1 MEIERLQV
9 AQLMTILN
17 RQALMIKVSIV
28 AYLMLFSAVACS
40 AQEQVST
47 PQKFWTEFR
56 QAVLAKDNQKLVSM
70 TQFPLEV
77 RGVDD
82 SQPAK
87 QYKQEQ
93 FETIFRKILEQPVVT
108 MEGEKIIANTTRDII
123 NSTKTITQEHSMTDA
138 SFRVDQLVFE
148 LKNKQWKLVR
158 AYLEE

>member
-9 AQLMTILN
+9 AQLMNIFY
-17 RQALMIKVSIV
+17 RQSFMFRASIV

-47 PQKFWTEFR
+47 PQKFWAEFR
-56 QAVLAKDNQKLVSM
+56 LAVLAKDNQKLVSM

-87 QYKQEQ
+87 QYSKSNSRL
-93 FETIFRKILEQPVVT
+93 FS
-108 MEGEKIIANTTRDII
+108 EKYWSNR
-123 NSTKTITQEHSMTDA
+123 
-138 SFRVDQLVFE
+138 L
-148 LKNKQWKLVR
+148 LPWKAKR
-158 AYLEE
+158 

>member
-1 MEIERLQV
+1 MNIFHKQS
-9 AQLMTILN
+9 LMLK
-17 RQALMIKVSIV
+17 AGIV

-40 AQEQVST
+40 AQEQMLA

-56 QAVLAKDNQKLVSM
+56 QAVLAKDNQKLASM

-82 SQPAK
+82 SQPAV
-87 QYKQEQ
+87 QYKKEQ
-93 FETIFRKILEQPVVT
+93 FETIFKKILEQPVVT
-108 MEGEKIIANTTRDII
+108 MEGDKIITNTTRDII
-123 NSTKTITQEHSMTDA
+123 ISTKIITKEHSMTAD

-148 LKNKQWKLVR
+148 LKNKQWLLVR